1 MTKLRHIVLR
11 DLEFPMHIGVYTS
24 EKGRTQKV
32 RINLDLSVVDGPV
45 DDHDLKT
52 VVDYCALVDRIR
64 SHALTRHVHLVET
77 LAEEIAAICLED
89 ERVLSARVRVE
100 KPEAI
105 ADAEAAGVE
114 IERERD
120 TLP

>member
-1 MTKLRHIVLR
+1 MTKVRHIVVR
-11 DLEFPMHIGVYTS
+11 DLEFPMHIGVYTR

-64 SHALTRHVHLVET
+64 DHALKRHVHLVET

-89 ERVLSARVRVE
+89 ARVLSVRVRAE

-114 IERERD
+114 IERERS
-120 TLP
+120 

>member
-1 MTKLRHIVLR
+1 MTRLRHIIVSN
-11 DLEFPMHIGVYTS
+11 LEFPMQIGVYTR

-32 RINLDLSVVDGPV
+32 RINFDLSVLDTPA

-64 SHALTRHVHLVET
+64 AHALSRHVHLVET

-89 ERVLSARVRVE
+89 ARVLKARVRVE

-105 ADAEAAGVE
+105 ADADAAGVE
-114 IERERD
+114 IERERE
-120 TLP
+120 

>member
-1 MTKLRHIVLR
+1 MSRIRHIIVSN
-11 DLEFPMHIGVYTS
+11 LEFPMHIGVYHR

-32 RINLDLSVVDGPV
+32 RINFDLSVLDTPA
-45 DDHDLKT
+45 DDHDLST

-64 SHALTRHVHLVET
+64 AHALKRHVHLVET

-89 ERVLSARVRVE
+89 SRVLKARVRVD

-105 ADAEAAGVE
+105 ADADAAGVE
-114 IERERD
+114 IERERG
-120 TLP
+120 